1 MSLFDKV
8 KANIKKM
15 ARNLIGVQTVAADCL
30 HTARGDLAYFRVSP
44 NNLAVLSPASV
55 DTRIRQ
61 LMIVLSSYPELELC
75 CFDSAE
81 SFDANKAYLKV
92 RGFEE
97 TSPAIRELLRQDL
110 KHLDEIQVT
119 TATAREFM
127 FVARFKRESDEQF
140 TNAVT
145 RLEKIIKNQGFNVSA
160 LGKDELKKMLMIY
173 FEQNMV
179 SERLDDTDGER
190 YAEYADIQEKEDE
203 SSEIVA

>member
-1 MSLFDKV
+1 MSLFDNV
-8 KANIKKM
+8 KTRIKKS
-15 ARNLIGVQTVAADCL
+15 ARELIGVQTVAADCL
-30 HTARGDLAYFRVSP
+30 RTARGDLVYFKVSP

-61 LMIVLSSYPELELC
+61 LMIVLSSYPEIELC

-92 RGFEE
+92 RSFEE
-97 TSPAIRELLRQDL
+97 PSAAIRDLLRQDL

-127 FVARFKRESDEQF
+127 FAARFKKESDEQF
-140 TNAVT
+140 ANAVT
-145 RLEKIIKNQGFNVSA
+145 RLEKIIKNQGFSVTA

-173 FEQNMV
+173 FEQNMT
-179 SERLDDTDGER
+179 SDRLDDTDGER
-190 YAEYADIQEKEDE
+190 YADNQEKEGE
-203 SSEIVA
+203 NGENIT